1 MISTLYAKVAYEVG
15 GRDSYISIYSDGIRF
30 LNFNE
35 TLFIPY
41 NLIIDH
47 TFNGSDQIEVKLSD
61 RILHIKTDS
70 PNSKYVLGNIDTYI
84 KLCRIRYNVVDA
96 KSNYITSV
104 HLSEDRSYYSFDN
117 SYDIFTDQVRV
128 YNGVEQTNV
137 VLFNNI
143 QNIKDIYLSY
153 KPALEITHDNQ
164 IIQICTSKVY
174 LDFIKELLKD
184 YQNQ

>member
-1 MISTLYAKVAYEVG
+1 MLSNLYNHVVHNDGNNTFYV
-15 GRDSYISIYSDGIRF
+15 SIYSDGIRF

-35 TLFIPY
+35 TLFISY

-70 PNSKYVLGNIDTYI
+70 PSSKFILGNIDTYI
-84 KLCRIRYNVVDA
+84 KLSRIRYNVLDA

-104 HLSEDRSYYSFDN
+104 HLSEDRSYYSYDN
-117 SYDIFTDQVRV
+117 SYDIFTDQIRV
-128 YNGVEQTNV
+128 YNGVDQTNV

-143 QNIKDIYLSY
+143 QNIKDIYLSNR
-153 KPALEITHDNQ
+153 PALEITHDNK

-184 YQNQ
+184 YQNH